1 MPRRQSLIDLRNGV
15 SRPKIAKQIGIT
27 PQMLGMIERGERT
40 PSLGLAKRI
49 ADFYGVS
56 IETVFF
62 DIDGHNL
69 SPDKQ
74 AATSEF
80 SAELAG

>member
-56 IETVFF
+56 IETIFF
-62 DIDGHNL
+62 DINGHNM
-69 SPDKQ
+69 SPDEQ
-74 AATSEF
+74 ADAS
-80 SAELAG
+80 ELAG